1 MSALVEPK
9 RPLSAYFLYVNAT
22 REQVQKELGKT
33 SFGEVTKL
41 QADRWKTM
49 KEADKAPY
57 EKQAA
62 GLKTQYEK
70 DLAAFKEAGGVKGQ
84 ARAEKKDA
92 KKAKADKKEKKL
104 ANADKPKKPA
114 GGGYGVYVG
123 QHRAEI
129 MKTLPAGSKC
139 TAVAPIAS
147 AKWKAMSA
155 EEKKP
160 YEEKYKALMQTYET
174 EIKAWKE
181 SKGDNEANEDEDE
194 EHDDKEESPK
204 KSEPAKASK
213 ADSPKAAVKAGQK
226 RKKAESEKTEGAQ
239 TTESSPPKKGKGRGR
254 GASKGPAKE
263 ASGPELDSAI
273 LKKASG
279 LGLETALKNLAGR
292 GEMAN
297 ISADKMLTALQQSG
311 GLINKAKAS
320 ILAGA

>member
-1 MSALVEPK
+1 MEGVHYAEGEELEIDDVL
-9 RPLSAYFLYVNAT
+9 LSDWIGQYLAIVDID
-22 REQVQKELGKT
+22 
-33 SFGEVTKL
+33 GEV
-41 QADRWKTM
+41 
-49 KEADKAPY
+49 
-57 EKQAA
+57 AA
-62 GLKTQYEK
+62 CGPIVSTDLSGFK
-70 DLAAFKEAGGVKGQ
+70 DL
-84 ARAEKKDA
+84 RA
-92 KKAKADKKEKKL
+92 
-104 ANADKPKKPA
+104 
-114 GGGYGVYVG
+114 
-123 QHRAEI
+123 I
-129 MKTLPAGSKC
+129 
-139 TAVAPIAS
+139 I
-147 AKWKAMSA
+147 
-155 EEKKP
+155 
-160 YEEKYKALMQTYET
+160 
-174 EIKAWKE
+174 
-181 SKGDNEANEDEDE
+181 NEVDEDEDE

-213 ADSPKAAVKAGQK
+213 ADSPKAAAKAGQK